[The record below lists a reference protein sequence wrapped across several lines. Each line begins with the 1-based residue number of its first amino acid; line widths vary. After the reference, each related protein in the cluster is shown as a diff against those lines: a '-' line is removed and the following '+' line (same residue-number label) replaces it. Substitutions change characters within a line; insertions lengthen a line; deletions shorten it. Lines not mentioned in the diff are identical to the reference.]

1 MVVKMSIIYDTNM
14 DKDSFKKEIGFKIKI
29 ERMRKK
35 ISQEKLAEMAD
46 CSLSY
51 IGFIERG
58 EMSLSLYNF
67 LKIASI
73 LDLKLDEF
81 LGEFI

>member
-1 MVVKMSIIYDTNM
+1 MEKSE
-14 DKDSFKKEIGFKIKI
+14 FKKEIGFKIKVA
-29 ERMRKK
+29 RMRQK
-35 ISQEKLAEMAD
+35 ISQEKLAEMAE

-67 LKIASI
+67 VKISSVLHLDINDFLK
-73 LDLKLDEF
+73 
-81 LGEFI
+81 EFI

>member
-1 MVVKMSIIYDTNM
+1 MEKSE
-14 DKDSFKKEIGFKIKI
+14 FKKEIGFKIKVA
-29 ERMRKK
+29 RMRQK

-58 EMSLSLYNF
+58 EMSLSLDNFVKISSVLHLDINDF
-67 LKIASI
+67 LK
-73 LDLKLDEF
+73 
-81 LGEFI
+81 EFI